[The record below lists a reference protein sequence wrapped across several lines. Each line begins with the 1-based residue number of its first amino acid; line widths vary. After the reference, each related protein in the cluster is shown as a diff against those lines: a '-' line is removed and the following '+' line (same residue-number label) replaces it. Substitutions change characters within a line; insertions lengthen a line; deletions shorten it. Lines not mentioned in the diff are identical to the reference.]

1 MDIKEQAINVENIE
15 LEMQEHIKEM
25 KSELNS
31 MVEDMQ
37 QSIRQQTEEFQ
48 QDIKWELEGIDNDD
62 PNRMIQTDVR
72 ELKKA
77 LTQYIPEEKINGC
90 VLLVGGKQANRFTK
104 LKDGD
109 QVMMMPPVA
118 GG

>member
-1 MDIKEQAINVENIE
+1 MITVKLFGLVRLQTGIKELQVEAAN
-15 LEMQEHIKEM
+15 
-25 KSELNS
+25 
-31 MVEDMQ
+31 
-37 QSIRQQTEEFQ
+37 
-48 QDIKWELEGIDNDD
+48 
-62 PNRMIQTDVR
+62 VR

-77 LTQYIPEEKINGC
+77 LTRHIPEEQIKGC
-90 VLLVGGKQANRFTK
+90 VLFVDGRQVNRFTK

>member
-1 MDIKEQAINVENIE
+1 MITVKLFGLVRLETGIKELEIDAKNI
-15 LEMQEHIKEM
+15 
-25 KSELNS
+25 SELK
-31 MVEDMQ
+31 
-37 QSIRQQTEEFQ
+37 RGLARF
-48 QDIKWELEGIDNDD
+48 
-62 PNRMIQTDVR
+62 
-72 ELKKA
+72 
-77 LTQYIPEEKINGC
+77 IPEEKINGC

>member
-1 MDIKEQAINVENIE
+1 MITVKLFGLVRLETGIKELQ
-15 LEMQEHIKEM
+15 
-25 KSELNS
+25 
-31 MVEDMQ
+31 
-37 QSIRQQTEEFQ
+37 
-48 QDIKWELEGIDNDD
+48 IDA
-62 PNRMIQTDVR
+62 
-72 ELKKA
+72 EKA